1 MSFLP
6 DAQAGVELF
15 VMASIAT
22 LSQSFRPRAVLL
34 RLPRTVH
41 TLGTSIILLPIGI
54 ASSVL
59 IARAIGPEGK
69 GAFDLI
75 IATSALLLTA
85 LGLSLPAGVTYEVA
99 RSEVNTRALALRLVL
114 IGVAQA
120 AICAVI
126 LMTLVDLGQAGF
138 FLPAQG
144 QRWWIP
150 AIAAYLFLEMLA
162 NHWRAIL
169 VGRQEITKSNHC
181 ELLAR
186 ITQFLLLFGL
196 AGLLFLNGKKV
207 TITVLFGV
215 VFTISVLLN
224 IVLLRALRP
233 AFASGGTRNPLR
245 GAFAFALPCYLGN
258 LTQFLNYRVD
268 LFILGLL
275 AGYASVGRYTLAASL
290 GQLIWLLSTSAAT
303 VLLPKIA
310 ASEGSTD
317 AVQNTNR
324 LNRLILWASI
334 GSALLLGVAA
344 SQAMKPRWL
353 AASQPSVRTTPRGT
367 GVKFS
372 KAAISGSSAAQSGS
386 SVIPSMDQSKSYIAR
401 AV

>member
-1 MSFLP
+1 
-6 DAQAGVELF
+6 
-15 VMASIAT
+15 MASIAT
-22 LSQSFRPRAVLL
+22 LSQAFRPRVVLL

-41 TLGTSIILLPIGI
+41 TLGTSIILIPIGI

-59 IARAIGPEGK
+59 IARAIGPGGK

-75 IATSALLLTA
+75 IATSTLLLTA

-99 RSEVNTRALALRLVL
+99 RSEVNTRGLALRLVL
-114 IGVAQA
+114 IAVAQA

-126 LMTLVDLGQAGF
+126 LMTLVSLGRAGF

-186 ITQFLLLFGL
+186 ITQFLLLFSL
-196 AGLLFLNGKKV
+196 AGLLFLNGKQV

-245 GAFAFALPCYLGN
+245 GAFAFALP
-258 LTQFLNYRVD
+258 
-268 LFILGLL
+268 
-275 AGYASVGRYTLAASL
+275 
-290 GQLIWLLSTSAAT
+290 
-303 VLLPKIA
+303 
-310 ASEGSTD
+310 
-317 AVQNTNR
+317 
-324 LNRLILWASI
+324 
-334 GSALLLGVAA
+334 
-344 SQAMKPRWL
+344 
-353 AASQPSVRTTPRGT
+353 
-367 GVKFS
+367 
-372 KAAISGSSAAQSGS
+372 
-386 SVIPSMDQSKSYIAR
+386 
-401 AV
+401 